1 MLWRFCSV
9 TEAVHQQPTAYGT
22 IGAGITGFA
31 GAQQFILPGFR
42 ERYAGC
48 KTQCRCRGA
57 CHTASADLKEL
68 PSADLHG
75 LLLVSTLSRPI
86 YIRLLRVQGVG
97 VIFLCGRGRKGP
109 ELAQFPSIQEGFV
122 TEYHNVGVCVLI
134 WLRESEKTQ
143 QKEIENVTN
152 ITGVRQIELWRRDD
166 LQHPRLDEVAEE
178 VPVALV
184 YNGIS
189 HVVMM
194 ASPKDLEYFALGF
207 SLSEGIIE
215 SPRDIFGMD
224 VVPSCN
230 GLEVQIELSSRRFM
244 GLKERR
250 RALAGRTGC
259 GVCGVEQ
266 LNDIGKPVQP
276 LPFTQTFDLNK
287 LDDALRHLNDFQPVG
302 QLTGCTHAAA
312 WMLPSGE
319 LVGGH
324 EDVGRHVAL
333 DKLLG
338 RRSQEGE
345 SWQQGAV
352 LVSSRASYEMVQ
364 KSAMCGVEILFA
376 VSAATTLAV
385 EVAERCNLTLVGFC
399 KPGRA
404 TVYTHPQR
412 LSN

>member
-1 MLWRFCSV
+1 VSKQNRAAHASPL
-9 TEAVHQQPTAYGT
+9 P
-22 IGAGITGFA
+22 AGIV
-31 GAQQFILPGFR
+31 
-42 ERYAGC
+42 
-48 KTQCRCRGA
+48 
-57 CHTASADLKEL
+57 EL
-68 PSADLHG
+68 SVH
-75 LLLVSTLSRPI
+75 RPPHI
-86 YIRLLRVQGVG
+86 SHATPD
-97 VIFLCGRGRKGP
+97 FL
-109 ELAQFPSIQEGFV
+109 
-122 TEYHNVGVCVLI
+122 
-134 WLRESEKTQ
+134 
-143 QKEIENVTN
+143 
-152 ITGVRQIELWRRDD
+152 
-166 LQHPRLDEVAEE
+166 AEE

-194 ASPKDLEYFALGF
+194 ASPKDLELFAIGF
-207 SLSEGIIE
+207 SLSEGIIAHPQE
-215 SPRDIFGMD
+215 IYGMD
-224 VVPSCN
+224 VVPACN

-266 LNDIGKPVQP
+266 LNDIGKPIIP
-276 LPFTQTFDLNK
+276 LPFTQTFNLAH
-287 LDDALRHLNDFQPVG
+287 LDRALVHLNDVQPIG
-302 QLTGCTHAAA
+302 QLSGCTHAAA
-312 WMLPSGE
+312 WVLPSGSIA
-319 LVGGH
+319 GGH

-338 RRSQEGE
+338 RRARENNV
-345 SWQQGAV
+345 WQQGAA

-404 TVYTHPQR
+404 TIYTHPQR
-412 LSN
+412 LIVNQ

>member
-1 MLWRFCSV
+1 LSDHQNSSPEGAVSHAVWTRGCLTQSKPDMLA
-9 TEAVHQQPTAYGT
+9 T
-22 IGAGITGFA
+22 
-31 GAQQFILPGFR
+31 
-42 ERYAGC
+42 
-48 KTQCRCRGA
+48 
-57 CHTASADLKEL
+57 
-68 PSADLHG
+68 
-75 LLLVSTLSRPI
+75 
-86 YIRLLRVQGVG
+86 
-97 VIFLCGRGRKGP
+97 
-109 ELAQFPSIQEGFV
+109 
-122 TEYHNVGVCVLI
+122 
-134 WLRESEKTQ
+134 
-143 QKEIENVTN
+143 
-152 ITGVRQIELWRRDD
+152 
-166 LQHPRLDEVAEE
+166 E

-194 ASPKDLEYFALGF
+194 TTPKDLEQFAIGF

-215 SPRDIFGMD
+215 CPQDIYGMD

-266 LNDIGKPVQP
+266 LNDIGKPITP
-276 LPFTQTFDLNK
+276 LPFTQTFDLAN
-287 LDDALRHLNDFQPVG
+287 LDRALKHLSDFQPVG

-312 WMLPSGE
+312 WAMPSGE
-319 LVGGH
+319 LAGGH

-338 RRSQEGE
+338 RRATEGE

-385 EVAERCNLTLVGFC
+385 DVAERCNLTLVGFC
-399 KPGRA
+399 KPGKA
-404 TVYTHPQR
+404 TIYTHPRR
-412 LSN
+412 LMTGGVLFSKFEKE

>member
-1 MLWRFCSV
+1 MSKQNRATRSSPL
-9 TEAVHQQPTAYGT
+9 P
-22 IGAGITGFA
+22 AGIV
-31 GAQQFILPGFR
+31 
-42 ERYAGC
+42 
-48 KTQCRCRGA
+48 
-57 CHTASADLKEL
+57 EL
-68 PSADLHG
+68 SVH
-75 LLLVSTLSRPI
+75 RPPHI
-86 YIRLLRVQGVG
+86 THATPD
-97 VIFLCGRGRKGP
+97 FL
-109 ELAQFPSIQEGFV
+109 
-122 TEYHNVGVCVLI
+122 
-134 WLRESEKTQ
+134 
-143 QKEIENVTN
+143 
-152 ITGVRQIELWRRDD
+152 
-166 LQHPRLDEVAEE
+166 AEE

-194 ASPKDLEYFALGF
+194 ASPKDLELFAIGF
-207 SLSEGIIE
+207 SLSEGIISHPQE
-215 SPRDIFGMD
+215 IYGMD
-224 VVPSCN
+224 VVQACN

-266 LNDIGKPVQP
+266 LNDIGKPVVP
-276 LPFTQTFDLNK
+276 LPFTQTFNLAH
-287 LDDALRHLNDFQPVG
+287 LDRALEHLNDVQPIG
-302 QLTGCTHAAA
+302 QLSGCTHAAA
-312 WMLPSGE
+312 WVLPSGDIA
-319 LVGGH
+319 GGH

-338 RRSQEGE
+338 RRARE
-345 SWQQGAV
+345 SDVWQQGAA

-385 EVAERCNLTLVGFC
+385 DVAERCNLTLVGFC

-412 LSN
+412 LIVNQ

>member
-1 MLWRFCSV
+1 MSKQNSV
-9 TEAVHQQPTAYGT
+9 AHTSPLP
-22 IGAGITGFA
+22 AGIV
-31 GAQQFILPGFR
+31 
-42 ERYAGC
+42 
-48 KTQCRCRGA
+48 
-57 CHTASADLKEL
+57 EL
-68 PSADLHG
+68 SVH
-75 LLLVSTLSRPI
+75 RPPHI
-86 YIRLLRVQGVG
+86 SHATPD
-97 VIFLCGRGRKGP
+97 FL
-109 ELAQFPSIQEGFV
+109 
-122 TEYHNVGVCVLI
+122 
-134 WLRESEKTQ
+134 
-143 QKEIENVTN
+143 
-152 ITGVRQIELWRRDD
+152 
-166 LQHPRLDEVAEE
+166 AEE

-194 ASPKDLEYFALGF
+194 ASPKDLELFAIGF
-207 SLSEGIIE
+207 SLSEGIIAHPQE
-215 SPRDIFGMD
+215 IYGMD
-224 VVPSCN
+224 VVQACN

-266 LNDIGKPVQP
+266 LNDIGKPIIP
-276 LPFTQTFDLNK
+276 LPFTQTFNLAH
-287 LDDALRHLNDFQPVG
+287 LDRALEHLNDVQPIG
-302 QLTGCTHAAA
+302 QLSGCTHAAA
-312 WMLPSGE
+312 WVLPSGNIA
-319 LVGGH
+319 GGH

-338 RRSQEGE
+338 RRARE
-345 SWQQGAV
+345 SNVWQQGAA

-404 TVYTHPQR
+404 TIYTHPQR
-412 LSN
+412 LIVDQ

>member
-1 MLWRFCSV
+1 M
-9 TEAVHQQPTAYGT
+9 
-22 IGAGITGFA
+22 
-31 GAQQFILPGFR
+31 
-42 ERYAGC
+42 
-48 KTQCRCRGA
+48 
-57 CHTASADLKEL
+57 
-68 PSADLHG
+68 
-75 LLLVSTLSRPI
+75 
-86 YIRLLRVQGVG
+86 
-97 VIFLCGRGRKGP
+97 
-109 ELAQFPSIQEGFV
+109 
-122 TEYHNVGVCVLI
+122 
-134 WLRESEKTQ
+134 
-143 QKEIENVTN
+143 ENVTN
-152 ITGVRQIELWRRDD
+152 ITGVRQIELWRHDD

-312 WMLPSGE
+312 RMLPSGE

>member
-1 MLWRFCSV
+1 MSKQNRATHPSPL
-9 TEAVHQQPTAYGT
+9 P
-22 IGAGITGFA
+22 AGIV
-31 GAQQFILPGFR
+31 
-42 ERYAGC
+42 
-48 KTQCRCRGA
+48 
-57 CHTASADLKEL
+57 EL
-68 PSADLHG
+68 S
-75 LLLVSTLSRPI
+75 VRRP
-86 YIRLLRVQGVG
+86 
-97 VIFLCGRGRKGP
+97 P
-109 ELAQFPSIQEGFV
+109 
-122 TEYHNVGVCVLI
+122 
-134 WLRESEKTQ
+134 
-143 QKEIENVTN
+143 N
-152 ITGVRQIELWRRDD
+152 ITHATPDFL
-166 LQHPRLDEVAEE
+166 AEE

-194 ASPKDLEYFALGF
+194 ASPKDLELFAIGF

-215 SPRDIFGMD
+215 RPQDIYGID
-224 VVPSCN
+224 VVQACN

-266 LNDIGKPVQP
+266 LNDIGKPVAP
-276 LPFTQTFDLNK
+276 LPFTQTFNLAN
-287 LDDALRHLNDFQPVG
+287 LDPALEHLNDVQPIG
-302 QLTGCTHAAA
+302 QLSGCTHAAA
-312 WMLPSGE
+312 WVLPSGE
-319 LVGGH
+319 IAGGH

-338 RRSQEGE
+338 RRARE
-345 SWQQGAV
+345 SELWQQGAA

-404 TVYTHPQR
+404 TIYTHPQR
-412 LSN
+412 LLVDQ

>member
-1 MLWRFCSV
+1 MSKQNRATHSSPL
-9 TEAVHQQPTAYGT
+9 P
-22 IGAGITGFA
+22 AGIV
-31 GAQQFILPGFR
+31 
-42 ERYAGC
+42 
-48 KTQCRCRGA
+48 
-57 CHTASADLKEL
+57 EL
-68 PSADLHG
+68 SVH
-75 LLLVSTLSRPI
+75 RPPHI
-86 YIRLLRVQGVG
+86 THATPD
-97 VIFLCGRGRKGP
+97 FL
-109 ELAQFPSIQEGFV
+109 
-122 TEYHNVGVCVLI
+122 
-134 WLRESEKTQ
+134 
-143 QKEIENVTN
+143 
-152 ITGVRQIELWRRDD
+152 
-166 LQHPRLDEVAEE
+166 AEE

-194 ASPKDLEYFALGF
+194 ASPKDLELFAIGF
-207 SLSEGIIE
+207 SLSEGIIAH
-215 SPRDIFGMD
+215 PQDIYGMD
-224 VVPSCN
+224 VVQACN

-266 LNDIGKPVQP
+266 LNDIGKPVAP
-276 LPFTQTFDLNK
+276 LPFTQTFNLANLNH
-287 LDDALRHLNDFQPVG
+287 ALAHLNDVQPIG
-302 QLTGCTHAAA
+302 QLSGCTHAAA
-312 WMLPSGE
+312 WVLPSGE
-319 LVGGH
+319 IAGGH

-333 DKLLG
+333 DKLMG
-338 RRSQEGE
+338 RRARE
-345 SWQQGAV
+345 SDLWQQGAA

-412 LSN
+412 LIVDQ

>member
-1 MLWRFCSV
+1 MNNSNSNQNKIVNAV
-9 TEAVHQQPTAYGT
+9 T
-22 IGAGITGFA
+22 GART
-31 GAQQFILPGFR
+31 
-42 ERYAGC
+42 
-48 KTQCRCRGA
+48 
-57 CHTASADLKEL
+57 
-68 PSADLHG
+68 
-75 LLLVSTLSRPI
+75 
-86 YIRLLRVQGVG
+86 
-97 VIFLCGRGRKGP
+97 
-109 ELAQFPSIQEGFV
+109 
-122 TEYHNVGVCVLI
+122 
-134 WLRESEKTQ
+134 
-143 QKEIENVTN
+143 
-152 ITGVRQIELWRRDD
+152 IELWQRQD
-166 LQHPRLDEVAEE
+166 LDRAKGDWLAEE

>member
-1 MLWRFCSV
+1 M
-9 TEAVHQQPTAYGT
+9 
-22 IGAGITGFA
+22 
-31 GAQQFILPGFR
+31 
-42 ERYAGC
+42 
-48 KTQCRCRGA
+48 K
-57 CHTASADLKEL
+57 
-68 PSADLHG
+68 
-75 LLLVSTLSRPI
+75 
-86 YIRLLRVQGVG
+86 
-97 VIFLCGRGRKGP
+97 
-109 ELAQFPSIQEGFV
+109 
-122 TEYHNVGVCVLI
+122 
-134 WLRESEKTQ
+134 KTQ

-230 GLEVQIELSSRRFM
+230 GLEVQID
-244 GLKERR
+244 
-250 RALAGRTGC
+250 
-259 GVCGVEQ
+259 
-266 LNDIGKPVQP
+266 DIGKPVQP

>member
-1 MLWRFCSV
+1 V
-9 TEAVHQQPTAYGT
+9 NK
-22 IGAGITGFA
+22 I
-31 GAQQFILPGFR
+31 
-42 ERYAGC
+42 
-48 KTQCRCRGA
+48 
-57 CHTASADLKEL
+57 
-68 PSADLHG
+68 
-75 LLLVSTLSRPI
+75 
-86 YIRLLRVQGVG
+86 
-97 VIFLCGRGRKGP
+97 
-109 ELAQFPSIQEGFV
+109 IQE
-122 TEYHNVGVCVLI
+122 NI
-134 WLRESEKTQ
+134 K
-143 QKEIENVTN
+143 NVTSP
-152 ITGVRQIELWRRDD
+152 TGSRQLTLWKRED
-166 LQHPRLDEVAEE
+166 LQHPQPDEVAEE

-194 ASPKDLEYFALGF
+194 ASPKDLEHFAMGF

-215 SPRDIFGMD
+215 SSQDIYGMD

-230 GLEVQIELSSRRFM
+230 GLEVQVELSSRRFM

-276 LPFTQTFDLNK
+276 LPFTQTFNLAH
-287 LDDALRHLNDFQPVG
+287 LDNALRHLPDFQPVG

-312 WMLPSGE
+312 WVQPSGH
-319 LVGGH
+319 LAGGH

-338 RRSQEGE
+338 RRAIEGE
-345 SWQQGAV
+345 TWQQGAV

-376 VSAATTLAV
+376 ASAATTLAV

-404 TVYTHPQR
+404 TIYTHPER
-412 LSN
+412 LITE

>member
-1 MLWRFCSV
+1 MNELREEKHKNATS
-9 TEAVHQQPTAYGT
+9 
-22 IGAGITGFA
+22 ITGA
-31 GAQQFILPGFR
+31 RQ
-42 ERYAGC
+42 
-48 KTQCRCRGA
+48 
-57 CHTASADLKEL
+57 
-68 PSADLHG
+68 
-75 LLLVSTLSRPI
+75 VS
-86 YIRLLRVQGVG
+86 
-97 VIFLCGRGRKGP
+97 
-109 ELAQFPSIQEGFV
+109 
-122 TEYHNVGVCVLI
+122 
-134 WLRESEKTQ
+134 
-143 QKEIENVTN
+143 
-152 ITGVRQIELWRRDD
+152 LWKRDD
-166 LQHPRLDEVAEE
+166 LQHATPDMLAEE

-194 ASPKDLEYFALGF
+194 ASPKDLECFAMGF

-215 SPRDIFGMD
+215 NHTEIYGMD
-224 VVPSCN
+224 VVPSCH

-266 LNDIGKPVQP
+266 LNDIGKPIAP
-276 LPFTQTFDLNK
+276 LPFTQTFDLAA
-287 LDDALRHLNDFQPVG
+287 LDVGLAHLTDFQPVG

-312 WMLPSGE
+312 WMLPSGA
-319 LVGGH
+319 LIGGH

-338 RRSQEGE
+338 HRARE
-345 SWQQGAV
+345 SERWSSGAV

-385 EVAERCNLTLVGFC
+385 EVAQRCNLTLVGFC

-404 TVYTHPQR
+404 TIYTHPQR
-412 LSN
+412 LVGL

>member
-1 MLWRFCSV
+1 MSDHQNSSPEGAVSHAVWTRGCLTQSKPDMLA
-9 TEAVHQQPTAYGT
+9 T
-22 IGAGITGFA
+22 
-31 GAQQFILPGFR
+31 
-42 ERYAGC
+42 
-48 KTQCRCRGA
+48 
-57 CHTASADLKEL
+57 
-68 PSADLHG
+68 
-75 LLLVSTLSRPI
+75 
-86 YIRLLRVQGVG
+86 
-97 VIFLCGRGRKGP
+97 
-109 ELAQFPSIQEGFV
+109 
-122 TEYHNVGVCVLI
+122 
-134 WLRESEKTQ
+134 
-143 QKEIENVTN
+143 
-152 ITGVRQIELWRRDD
+152 
-166 LQHPRLDEVAEE
+166 E

-194 ASPKDLEYFALGF
+194 TTPKDLEQFAIGF

-215 SPRDIFGMD
+215 CPQDIYGMD

-266 LNDIGKPVQP
+266 LNDIGKPITP
-276 LPFTQTFDLNK
+276 LPFTQTFDLAN
-287 LDDALRHLNDFQPVG
+287 LDRALKHLSDFQPVG

-312 WMLPSGE
+312 WAMPSGE
-319 LVGGH
+319 LTGGH

-338 RRSQEGE
+338 RRATEGE

-385 EVAERCNLTLVGFC
+385 DVAERCNLTLVGFC
-399 KPGRA
+399 KPGKA
-404 TVYTHPQR
+404 TIYTHPRR
-412 LSN
+412 LMTGGVLFSKFEKE

>member
-1 MLWRFCSV
+1 MNDLQTKKHKNATSV
-9 TEAVHQQPTAYGT
+9 T
-22 IGAGITGFA
+22 GA
-31 GAQQFILPGFR
+31 R
-42 ERYAGC
+42 E
-48 KTQCRCRGA
+48 
-57 CHTASADLKEL
+57 
-68 PSADLHG
+68 
-75 LLLVSTLSRPI
+75 VS
-86 YIRLLRVQGVG
+86 
-97 VIFLCGRGRKGP
+97 
-109 ELAQFPSIQEGFV
+109 
-122 TEYHNVGVCVLI
+122 
-134 WLRESEKTQ
+134 
-143 QKEIENVTN
+143 
-152 ITGVRQIELWRRDD
+152 LWKRAD
-166 LQHPRLDEVAEE
+166 LQHAVPDMLAEE

-194 ASPKDLEYFALGF
+194 ASPKDLELFAIGF

-215 SPRDIFGMD
+215 NASDIYGMD
-224 VVPSCN
+224 VVSSCN

-266 LNDIGKPVQP
+266 LNDIGKPIAP
-276 LPFTQTFDLNK
+276 LPFTQTFDLQA
-287 LDDALRHLNDFQPVG
+287 LDTGLAHLTDFQPVG
-302 QLTGCTHAAA
+302 QLTGCMHAAA

-319 LVGGH
+319 LAGGH

-338 RRSQEGE
+338 HRAREAQAWAS
-345 SWQQGAV
+345 GAV

-385 EVAERCNLTLVGFC
+385 EVAQRCNLTLVGFC

-404 TVYTHPQR
+404 TIYTHPQR
-412 LSN
+412 LIGV

>member
-1 MLWRFCSV
+1 MSKQNRAAHASPL
-9 TEAVHQQPTAYGT
+9 P
-22 IGAGITGFA
+22 AGIV
-31 GAQQFILPGFR
+31 
-42 ERYAGC
+42 
-48 KTQCRCRGA
+48 
-57 CHTASADLKEL
+57 EL
-68 PSADLHG
+68 SVH
-75 LLLVSTLSRPI
+75 RPPHI
-86 YIRLLRVQGVG
+86 SHATPD
-97 VIFLCGRGRKGP
+97 FL
-109 ELAQFPSIQEGFV
+109 
-122 TEYHNVGVCVLI
+122 
-134 WLRESEKTQ
+134 
-143 QKEIENVTN
+143 
-152 ITGVRQIELWRRDD
+152 
-166 LQHPRLDEVAEE
+166 AEE

-194 ASPKDLEYFALGF
+194 ASPKDLELFAIGF
-207 SLSEGIIE
+207 SLSEGIIAHPQE
-215 SPRDIFGMD
+215 IYGMD
-224 VVPSCN
+224 VVQVCN

-266 LNDIGKPVQP
+266 LNDIGKPIIP
-276 LPFTQTFDLNK
+276 LPFTQTFNLTH
-287 LDDALRHLNDFQPVG
+287 LDRALEHLNDVQPIG
-302 QLTGCTHAAA
+302 QLSGCTHAAA
-312 WMLPSGE
+312 WILPSGNIA
-319 LVGGH
+319 GGH

-338 RRSQEGE
+338 RRARE
-345 SWQQGAV
+345 SNVWQQGAA

-404 TVYTHPQR
+404 TIYTHPQR
-412 LSN
+412 LIIDQ

>member
-1 MLWRFCSV
+1 MN
-9 TEAVHQQPTAYGT
+9 
-22 IGAGITGFA
+22 
-31 GAQQFILPGFR
+31 
-42 ERYAGC
+42 
-48 KTQCRCRGA
+48 K
-57 CHTASADLKEL
+57 
-68 PSADLHG
+68 
-75 LLLVSTLSRPI
+75 
-86 YIRLLRVQGVG
+86 LRT
-97 VIFLCGRGRKGP
+97 KKH
-109 ELAQFPSIQEGFV
+109 ENATFV
-122 TEYHNVGVCVLI
+122 TGA
-134 WLRESEKTQ
+134 REIS
-143 QKEIENVTN
+143 
-152 ITGVRQIELWRRDD
+152 LWKRDD
-166 LQHPRLDEVAEE
+166 LHQAQPDVLAEE
-178 VPVALV
+178 VPIALV

-194 ASPKDLEYFALGF
+194 ASPKDLEWFAIGF

-215 SPRDIFGMD
+215 NRSDIYGMD
-224 VVPSCN
+224 IVPSCN

-266 LNDIGKPVQP
+266 LNDIGKPIAP
-276 LPFTQTFDLNK
+276 LPFTQTFDLAA
-287 LDDALRHLNDFQPVG
+287 LDAGLAHLTDFQQIG

-312 WMLPSGE
+312 WMRPSGE
-319 LVGGH
+319 LAGGH

-338 RRSQEGE
+338 HRAEAGE
-345 SWQQGAV
+345 SWQQGAA

-412 LSN
+412 LTGA

>member
-1 MLWRFCSV
+1 MINV
-9 TEAVHQQPTAYGT
+9 
-22 IGAGITGFA
+22 
-31 GAQQFILPGFR
+31 
-42 ERYAGC
+42 
-48 KTQCRCRGA
+48 
-57 CHTASADLKEL
+57 AS
-68 PSADLHG
+68 
-75 LLLVSTLSRPI
+75 SR
-86 YIRLLRVQGVG
+86 
-97 VIFLCGRGRKGP
+97 
-109 ELAQFPSIQEGFV
+109 
-122 TEYHNVGVCVLI
+122 LI
-134 WLRESEKTQ
+134 
-143 QKEIENVTN
+143 N
-152 ITGVRQIELWRRDD
+152 LWRRED
-166 LQHPRLDEVAEE
+166 LQHPQPDEVAEE

-194 ASPKDLEYFALGF
+194 ASPKDLEQFAVGF
-207 SLSEGIIE
+207 SLSEGIIDN
-215 SPRDIFGMD
+215 PREIYGMD

-266 LNDIGKPVQP
+266 LNDIGKPVRP
-276 LPFTQTFDLNK
+276 LPFTQTFNLAR
-287 LDDALRHLNDFQPVG
+287 LDQALRHLKDFQPVG

-312 WMLPSGE
+312 WVMPSGE
-319 LVGGH
+319 LAGGH

-338 RRSQEGE
+338 RRAAQGE
-345 SWQQGAV
+345 SWLPGAV

-399 KPGRA
+399 KPGKA
-404 TVYTHPQR
+404 TIYTHPQR
-412 LSN
+412 LIAE

>member
-1 MLWRFCSV
+1 MINVTSSRQVNLWK
-9 TEAVHQQPTAYGT
+9 
-22 IGAGITGFA
+22 
-31 GAQQFILPGFR
+31 R
-42 ERYAGC
+42 E
-48 KTQCRCRGA
+48 
-57 CHTASADLKEL
+57 
-68 PSADLHG
+68 DLH
-75 LLLVSTLSRPI
+75 
-86 YIRLLRVQGVG
+86 
-97 VIFLCGRGRKGP
+97 
-109 ELAQFPSIQEGFV
+109 
-122 TEYHNVGVCVLI
+122 
-134 WLRESEKTQ
+134 
-143 QKEIENVTN
+143 
-152 ITGVRQIELWRRDD
+152 
-166 LQHPRLDEVAEE
+166 HPQPDEVAEE

-194 ASPKDLEYFALGF
+194 ASPKDLEHFAVGF
-207 SLSEGIIE
+207 SLSEGIID
-215 SPRDIFGMD
+215 SPREIYGMD

-276 LPFTQTFDLNK
+276 LPFTQTFNLSR
-287 LDDALRHLNDFQPVG
+287 LDHALRHLKDFQPVG

-312 WMLPSGE
+312 WVMPSGE
-319 LVGGH
+319 LAGGH

-338 RRSQEGE
+338 RRAAEGE
-345 SWQQGAV
+345 SWMPGAA

-404 TVYTHPQR
+404 TIYTHPQR
-412 LSN
+412 LIAE

>member
-1 MLWRFCSV
+1 MSKQNRDPHSSPL
-9 TEAVHQQPTAYGT
+9 P
-22 IGAGITGFA
+22 AGIV
-31 GAQQFILPGFR
+31 
-42 ERYAGC
+42 
-48 KTQCRCRGA
+48 
-57 CHTASADLKEL
+57 EL
-68 PSADLHG
+68 SVH
-75 LLLVSTLSRPI
+75 RPPHI
-86 YIRLLRVQGVG
+86 TDAIPD
-97 VIFLCGRGRKGP
+97 FL
-109 ELAQFPSIQEGFV
+109 
-122 TEYHNVGVCVLI
+122 
-134 WLRESEKTQ
+134 
-143 QKEIENVTN
+143 
-152 ITGVRQIELWRRDD
+152 
-166 LQHPRLDEVAEE
+166 AEE

-194 ASPKDLEYFALGF
+194 ASPKDLELFAIGF

-215 SPRDIFGMD
+215 HPQDIYGMD
-224 VVPSCN
+224 VVQACN

-266 LNDIGKPVQP
+266 LNDIGKPVSP
-276 LPFTQTFDLNK
+276 LPFTQTFNLAH
-287 LDDALRHLNDFQPVG
+287 LDPALEHLNDVQPIG
-302 QLTGCTHAAA
+302 QLSGCTHAAA
-312 WMLPSGE
+312 WVLPSGE
-319 LVGGH
+319 IAGGH

-338 RRSQEGE
+338 RRARESQI
-345 SWQQGAV
+345 WQQGAA

-404 TVYTHPQR
+404 TIYTHPQR
-412 LSN
+412 LIDDQ

>member
-1 MLWRFCSV
+1 MFRN
-9 TEAVHQQPTAYGT
+9 TAVSKQNRDPHSSPLP
-22 IGAGITGFA
+22 AGIV
-31 GAQQFILPGFR
+31 
-42 ERYAGC
+42 
-48 KTQCRCRGA
+48 
-57 CHTASADLKEL
+57 EL
-68 PSADLHG
+68 SVH
-75 LLLVSTLSRPI
+75 RPPRI
-86 YIRLLRVQGVG
+86 TDATPD
-97 VIFLCGRGRKGP
+97 FL
-109 ELAQFPSIQEGFV
+109 
-122 TEYHNVGVCVLI
+122 
-134 WLRESEKTQ
+134 
-143 QKEIENVTN
+143 
-152 ITGVRQIELWRRDD
+152 
-166 LQHPRLDEVAEE
+166 AEE

-194 ASPKDLEYFALGF
+194 ASPKDLELFAIGF

-215 SPRDIFGMD
+215 HPQDIYGMD
-224 VVPSCN
+224 VVQACN

-266 LNDIGKPVQP
+266 LNDIGKPVSP
-276 LPFTQTFDLNK
+276 LPFTQTFNLAH
-287 LDDALRHLNDFQPVG
+287 LDPALEHLNDVQPIG
-302 QLTGCTHAAA
+302 QLSGCTHAAA
-312 WMLPSGE
+312 WVLPSGE
-319 LVGGH
+319 IAGGH

-338 RRSQEGE
+338 RRARE
-345 SWQQGAV
+345 SEVWQQGAA

-404 TVYTHPQR
+404 TIYTHPQR
-412 LSN
+412 LIVNQ